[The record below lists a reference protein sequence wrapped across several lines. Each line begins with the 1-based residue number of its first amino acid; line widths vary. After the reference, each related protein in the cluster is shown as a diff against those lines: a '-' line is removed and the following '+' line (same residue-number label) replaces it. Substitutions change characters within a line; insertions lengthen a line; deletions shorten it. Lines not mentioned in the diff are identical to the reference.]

1 MFNKIKINQSKH
13 CLPYIFWNDN
23 TTNCYLSVEKI
34 VFFHTLTNSFNKKKS
49 FILIY
54 WYIFCILKTFFFI
67 LYKIIQNSKQ
77 IFNLQLKLFKVI
89 RKIMK
94 FYISNIIA
102 TKNCR
107 QILTMFIKVLHRC
120 TMCITRFNKRL
131 LDIQINSFSLTVH
144 STKKI

>member
-34 VFFHTLTNSFNKKKS
+34 VFFILLPIHLIKKKV
-49 FILIY
+49 IR